1 MDGSHMYEVKKTNTR
16 KLRRGKL
23 ATGRSGSGT

>member
-16 KLRRGKL
+16 KLRRLKL
-23 ATGRSGSGT
+23 ATGRSGS